1 MASGRKLPRRKP
13 RQRRSQITRNAIFE
27 AAAQILERDGEAGFN
42 TNRVAERAGVSV
54 GTLYQYFANKE
65 AILVAL
71 AQREMAALHATTAS
85 EAASNEACAV
95 ERRALRAFIN
105 VLNDR
110 PATRR
115 AMVKAVVACETPKNL
130 GRQIDATSY
139 LLPHRQGASR
149 LDAYIL
155 SRAVVGVVRAAVLEG
170 YDKLHTRAFEDG
182 LVRLIDGYRTG
193 VTAAT

>member
-27 AAAQILERDGEAGFN
+27 AAAQILERDGEGGFN

-71 AQREMAALHATTAS
+71 AQREMASLHATTAS
-85 EAASNEACAV
+85 EANEACAV

-115 AMVKAVVACETPKNL
+115 AMVKAVVACETPRNL
-130 GRQIDATSY
+130 GQQIDATSY
-139 LLPHRQGASR
+139 LLPHRPGASR

-182 LVRLIDGYRTG
+182 LVRLIDGYRT
-193 VTAAT
+193 A